1 MRYYQIKAKNNMNK
15 VMLFLVFLS
24 SVLSAQKPIVGVA
37 KVNEVV
43 VYFSQAEL
51 SHTIS
56 AQFPAGSSTI
66 IVRNIANN
74 LNENSLQISVPPGLT
89 ILSAQYLNDQV
100 LNSDALDATPE
111 IKKIRDSIEIVQKE
125 IQKTQSIRS
134 TELKSLEV
142 LDANKVVSGSQTGL
156 NVAELMKLMDYYK
169 LKRTEIEN
177 ILATL
182 SDKEKTLTKNIKRL
196 NDKIADLQN
205 QNDKQS
211 NGRLMLDVMSN
222 TAGNY
227 QLGVRYLANN
237 AGWSPAYDIKARN
250 VTLPL
255 DLVYKA
261 MVFQN
266 TGIDWKKVKLSLSS
280 GMPSQNNLA
289 PILSAWHL
297 RFGNTFYRTDG
308 NQKMNMIQAAPAS
321 EIAIKGSRDDAGN
334 IGDYTQINENQLN
347 ISFDIDIPYDISS
360 NGKMHSVAL
369 KEISIPAKYKYYSV
383 PKMDQEAYLLAE
395 IEDYSKYNLL
405 RGEANIIFEDM
416 YTGKTVI
423 DPNQINEFLNINLG
437 RDRKLNIKREKI
449 SDKSGTKFF
458 SGSKIQ
464 TFTYEITVRNNKK
477 DKIDLILKDQYP
489 LSTDKEIEIELIQSD
504 GAGINSET
512 GILTWQL
519 NMVPNETKKFRVSYS
534 VKYPK
539 DKQIENL

>member
-24 SVLSAQKPIVGVA
+24 SALSAQKPIVGVA

-237 AGWSPAYDIKARN
+237 AGWSPAYDIKAGN

-261 MVFQN
+261 MVFQ
-266 TGIDWKKVKLSLSS
+266 K
-280 GMPSQNNLA
+280 
-289 PILSAWHL
+289 
-297 RFGNTFYRTDG
+297 YRYRLE
-308 NQKMNMIQAAPAS
+308 K
-321 EIAIKGSRDDAGN
+321 
-334 IGDYTQINENQLN
+334 
-347 ISFDIDIPYDISS
+347 
-360 NGKMHSVAL
+360 
-369 KEISIPAKYKYYSV
+369 
-383 PKMDQEAYLLAE
+383 
-395 IEDYSKYNLL
+395 SK
-405 RGEANIIFEDM
+405 
-416 YTGKTVI
+416 
-423 DPNQINEFLNINLG
+423 
-437 RDRKLNIKREKI
+437 
-449 SDKSGTKFF
+449 
-458 SGSKIQ
+458 
-464 TFTYEITVRNNKK
+464 TFTFKWHAESK
-477 DKIDLILKDQYP
+477 
-489 LSTDKEIEIELIQSD
+489 
-504 GAGINSET
+504 
-512 GILTWQL
+512 
-519 NMVPNETKKFRVSYS
+519 
-534 VKYPK
+534 
-539 DKQIENL
+539 